1 MNKVDKMFGIEN
13 LDLVLR
19 MLQAAAEQDSSI
31 TGALAQ
37 VSILCVIMN
46 SSRTGTVSSRMNII
60 SSIT

>member
-1 MNKVDKMFGIEN
+1 MNKVDKVDKMFGIEN

-37 VSILCVIMN
+37 VPILCQIMN
-46 SSRTGTVSSRMNII
+46 NSRTNTVSK
-60 SSIT
+60 

>member
-1 MNKVDKMFGIEN
+1 MNKVDKVDKMFGIEN

-37 VSILCVIMN
+37 VSTFVKE
-46 SSRTGTVSSRMNII
+46 
-60 SSIT
+60 